1 VAEYPDALIVQTHR
15 DPLNVI
21 SSISALTRHL
31 RHLASDQ
38 SSITEC
44 AVQSREEIVVGLDR
58 GMKLRDSLSQ
68 RVVDVQFA
76 DFIRD
81 PFATIQALYAELRR
95 ELEPVA
101 EQNMRAFLAAH
112 PGDGGGARYSW
123 ADTGL
128 DARLVR
134 DEVRAYQERYGVP
147 DEPLK

>member
-1 VAEYPDALIVQTHR
+1 
-15 DPLNVI
+15 
-21 SSISALTRHL
+21 
-31 RHLASDQ
+31 
-38 SSITEC
+38 
-44 AVQSREEIVVGLDR
+44 
-58 GMKLRDSLSQ
+58 MKLRDSLSQ

-81 PFATIQALYAELRR
+81 PFATIRTLYAELGR

-101 EQNMRAFLAAH
+101 EQNMREFLAAH
-112 PGDGGGARYSW
+112 PGDGGGGRYSW

-128 DARLVR
+128 DAGLVR

>member
-1 VAEYPDALIVQTHR
+1 
-15 DPLNVI
+15 
-21 SSISALTRHL
+21 
-31 RHLASDQ
+31 
-38 SSITEC
+38 
-44 AVQSREEIVVGLDR
+44 
-58 GMKLRDSLSQ
+58 MKLRDSMAGH

-81 PFATIQALYAELRR
+81 PFATIRGLYAELGR
-95 ELEPVA
+95 ELGPVA

-112 PGDGGGARYSW
+112 PGDVGGSRYCW

-134 DEVRAYQERYGVP
+134 DQVSAYQERYGVP